1 MLSAGNFIHLLCLP
15 YADLVLLSATSP
27 VAILANIVMSSW
39 LFGERF
45 MWRYDLPGIFLIILG
60 TLLTVY
66 LANAKQGKYDGE
78 RLIELCVAPKAIC
91 CYVFVLI
98 SVQQIYWLNGYFSK
112 LLRTF
117 EKDAEKHDQRL
128 R

>member
-1 MLSAGNFIHLLCLP
+1 M
-15 YADLVLLSATSP
+15 DT
-27 VAILANIVMSSW
+27 
-39 LFGERF
+39 
-45 MWRYDLPGIFLIILG
+45 
-60 TLLTVY
+60 
-66 LANAKQGKYDGE
+66 
-78 RLIELCVAPKAIC
+78 KAIF

-98 SVQQIYWLNGYFSK
+98 SVLQIYWLNGYFSK